1 MAQRRNVTM
10 KNKTVVY
17 LLALTAFLIG
27 TIEYII
33 TGIIQMVAH
42 DLHVTTSTAGLLV
55 TSLALSAAIG
65 APIVIALTIN
75 MDRRKILTW
84 TLIIF
89 ILSNFI
95 TSISHSFEMVMITRI
110 LQGISGGTAIVV
122 AMAVATRL
130 VEREKR
136 GTAIGIILMGLSSS
150 LVLGVPIGT
159 FLSSMIGWKALFAAI
174 GVITLI
180 PLIVVYRRI
189 PSMKEQ
195 EPVTLRMQLSIL
207 KDKRILLAVAVTLF
221 YVGGYSTL
229 FTYLTPFLQ
238 ASANLNITEISGILL
253 LAGICSFLGSSLGG
267 IAADKKGPIFT
278 IFSGI
283 ILQIMMLMLLAF
295 VTGNLVVMV
304 AVIMIWMIATWSTS
318 PAQQLYLVTLV
329 PKSPDIA
336 LSVNTSFI
344 QFGFALG
351 SGLGG
356 IVLSRTSILHLSW
369 ISAGTVL
376 LALLMTILMVAFDRI
391 SQKKSLK
398 VIEQG
403 R

>member
-1 MAQRRNVTM
+1 M
-10 KNKTVVY
+10 KNKAVVY
-17 LLALTAFLIG
+17 LLALAAFLIG

-33 TGIIQMVAH
+33 TGIIQMVAD
-42 DLHVTTSTAGLLV
+42 DLQVTTSAAGLLV

-75 MDRRKILTW
+75 IDRRKILSCM
-84 TLIIF
+84 LIIF
-89 ILSNFI
+89 TLSNII
-95 TSISHSFEMVMITRI
+95 TSVSHSFEMVLMTRV

-136 GTAIGIILMGLSSS
+136 GTAIGIVLMGLSSS

-174 GVITLI
+174 GLITLI

-195 EPVTLRMQLSIL
+195 EPVTLGMQLSIL

-238 ASANLNITEISGILL
+238 ESANLSITEISGILL

-267 IAADKKGPIFT
+267 IAADKKGPTFT

-283 ILQIMMLMLLAF
+283 ILQIIMLMLLAF

-356 IVLSRTSILHLSW
+356 VVLSKTSILNLSW

-376 LALLMTILMVAFDRI
+376 LALLMTILMVAFDRF
-391 SQKKSLK
+391 SQSKSLK
-398 VIEQG
+398 VMEQG

>member
-1 MAQRRNVTM
+1 M

-17 LLALTAFLIG
+17 LLALAAFLIG

-33 TGIIQMVAH
+33 TGIIQMVAN
-42 DLHVTTSTAGLLV
+42 DLHVTTSAAGLLV

-75 MDRRKILTW
+75 IDRKKILSW
-84 TLIIF
+84 MLMIF
-89 ILSNFI
+89 ILSNVI
-95 TSISHSFEMVMITRI
+95 TSVSHSFEMVMMTRI

-159 FLSSMIGWKALFAAI
+159 FLSSIIGWKALFAAI
-174 GVITLI
+174 GLITLI
-180 PLIVVYRRI
+180 PLIVVYKRI

-195 EPVTLRMQLSIL
+195 EPVTLRMQVSIL

-238 ASANLNITEISGILL
+238 ASANLSITEISGILL

-267 IAADKKGPIFT
+267 MAADKKGPIFT
-278 IFSGI
+278 IFTGI
-283 ILQIMMLMLLAF
+283 ILQIIMLMLLAF

-351 SGLGG
+351 SGVGG
-356 IVLSRTSILHLSW
+356 FVLSETSILNLSW
-369 ISAGTVL
+369 ISAGTVF
-376 LALLMTILMVAFDRI
+376 LALLMTILMVAFGRF
-391 SQKKSLK
+391 SQRKSLK

-403 R
+403 S

>member
-1 MAQRRNVTM
+1 M

-17 LLALTAFLIG
+17 LLALAAFLIG

-33 TGIIQMVAH
+33 TGIIQMVAD
-42 DLHVTTSTAGLLV
+42 DLHVTTSAAGLLV

-75 MDRRKILTW
+75 MDRRKILSW
-84 TLIIF
+84 MLIIF

-95 TSISHSFEMVMITRI
+95 TSVSHSFEMVMMTRI

-159 FLSSMIGWKALFAAI
+159 FLSSMIGWKALFATI
-174 GVITLI
+174 GLITLI

-195 EPVTLRMQLSIL
+195 EPVTLGMQLSIL

-238 ASANLNITEISGILL
+238 ASANLSITEISGILL

-283 ILQIMMLMLLAF
+283 ILQIIMLMLLAF

-351 SGLGG
+351 SGVGG
-356 IVLSRTSILHLSW
+356 IVLSETSILNLSW
-369 ISAGTVL
+369 ISAGTVFL
-376 LALLMTILMVAFDRI
+376 SLLMTILMVAFDRF
-391 SQKKSLK
+391 SQHKSLK

-403 R
+403 S

>member
-1 MAQRRNVTM
+1 M
-10 KNKTVVY
+10 KNKAVVY
-17 LLALTAFLIG
+17 LLALAAFLIG

-33 TGIIQMVAH
+33 TGIIQMVAD
-42 DLHVTTSTAGLLV
+42 DLQVTISAAGLLV

-75 MDRRKILTW
+75 IDRRKILSW
-84 TLIIF
+84 MLIIF
-89 ILSNFI
+89 TLSNI
-95 TSISHSFEMVMITRI
+95 LTSVSHSFEMVLMTRI

-130 VEREKR
+130 VERENR

-174 GVITLI
+174 GLITLI

-195 EPVTLRMQLSIL
+195 EPVTLGMQLSIL

-238 ASANLNITEISGILL
+238 ESANLSITEISGILL

-267 IAADKKGPIFT
+267 VAADKKGPTFT

-283 ILQIMMLMLLAF
+283 ILQIIMLMLLAF

-356 IVLSRTSILHLSW
+356 LVLSRTSILNLSW

-391 SQKKSLK
+391 SQQKSLK
-398 VIEQG
+398 VMEQV

>member
-1 MAQRRNVTM
+1 M
-10 KNKTVVY
+10 KNKAVVY
-17 LLALTAFLIG
+17 LLALAAFLIG

-33 TGIIQMVAH
+33 TGIIQMVA
-42 DLHVTTSTAGLLV
+42 DGLHVTTSTAGLLV
-55 TSLALSAAIG
+55 TALALSAAIG
-65 APIVIALTIN
+65 APIVIGLTIN
-75 MDRRKILTW
+75 IDRRKILSW
-84 TLIIF
+84 MLIIF
-89 ILSNFI
+89 ILSNI
-95 TSISHSFEMVMITRI
+95 VTSFSHSFEMVLMTRI
-110 LQGISGGTAIVV
+110 LQGVSGGTAIVV

-174 GVITLI
+174 GLITII
-180 PLIVVYRRI
+180 PLIVVHRRI

-195 EPVTLRMQLSIL
+195 EPVTLGMQLSIL

-238 ASANLNITEISGILL
+238 ESANLSITEISGILL

-267 IAADKKGPIFT
+267 IAADKKGPTFT

-283 ILQIMMLMLLAF
+283 ILQIIMLMLLTF

-304 AVIMIWMIATWSTS
+304 AVIMMWMIATWSTS

-356 IVLSRTSILHLSW
+356 LVISRTSVLNLSW

-391 SQKKSLK
+391 SQHKSLK
-398 VIEQG
+398 VMEQG

>member
-1 MAQRRNVTM
+1 M
-10 KNKTVVY
+10 KNKVVVY
-17 LLALTAFLIG
+17 LLSLAAFFIG

-174 GVITLI
+174 GLITLI
-180 PLIVVYRRI
+180 PMIVVYRRI

-195 EPVTLRMQLSIL
+195 EPVTLGMQLSIL

-238 ASANLNITEISGILL
+238 ESANLSITEISGILL

-267 IAADKKGPIFT
+267 VAADKKGPTFT

-283 ILQIMMLMLLAF
+283 ILQIIMLMLLAF

-356 IVLSRTSILHLSW
+356 LVLSRTSILNLSW

-391 SQKKSLK
+391 SQHKRLRPIS
-398 VIEQG
+398 
-403 R
+403 

>member
-1 MAQRRNVTM
+1 MQ
-10 KNKTVVY
+10 NKTVVY
-17 LLALTAFLIG
+17 LLALAAFLIG

-84 TLIIF
+84 TLITF

-238 ASANLNITEISGILL
+238 KSANLSITEISGILL

-267 IAADKKGPIFT
+267 MSADKKEPIFT

-283 ILQIMMLMLLAF
+283 TLQIMMLMLLAF

-391 SQKKSLK
+391 SQQKSLK

>member
-1 MAQRRNVTM
+1 MQ
-10 KNKTVVY
+10 NKTVVY
-17 LLALTAFLIG
+17 LLALAAFLIG

-95 TSISHSFEMVMITRI
+95 TSISHSFEMVMITRV

-136 GTAIGIILMGLSSS
+136 GTSIGIILMGLSSS

-267 IAADKKGPIFT
+267 MAADKKGPIFT

-295 VTGNLVVMV
+295 VTGNLVIMV

-356 IVLSRTSILHLSW
+356 IVLSRTSIMHLSW

-391 SQKKSLK
+391 SQQKSLK

>member
-1 MAQRRNVTM
+1 M

-17 LLALTAFLIG
+17 LLALAAFLIG

-238 ASANLNITEISGILL
+238 KSANLSITEISGILL

-267 IAADKKGPIFT
+267 MAADKKGPIFT

-391 SQKKSLK
+391 SQQKSLK

>member
-1 MAQRRNVTM
+1 M
-10 KNKTVVY
+10 KNKAVVY
-17 LLALTAFLIG
+17 LLALAAFLIG

-33 TGIIQMVAH
+33 TGIIQMVAD
-42 DLHVTTSTAGLLV
+42 DLQVTTSAAGLLV

-65 APIVIALTIN
+65 TPIVIALTIN
-75 MDRRKILTW
+75 IDRRKILSW
-84 TLIIF
+84 MLIIF
-89 ILSNFI
+89 TLSNII
-95 TSISHSFEMVMITRI
+95 TSVSHSFEMVLMTRV

-159 FLSSMIGWKALFAAI
+159 FLSSMMGWKALFAAI
-174 GVITLI
+174 GLITLI

-195 EPVTLRMQLSIL
+195 ETVTLGMQLSIL

-238 ASANLNITEISGILL
+238 ESANLSITEISGILL

-283 ILQIMMLMLLAF
+283 ILQIIMLMLLAF
-295 VTGNLVVMV
+295 VTGNLLVMV

-356 IVLSRTSILHLSW
+356 LVLSRTSILNLSW

-376 LALLMTILMVAFDRI
+376 LALLMTILMVAFDRFF
-391 SQKKSLK
+391 QRKGLK
-398 VIEQG
+398 VIGQG

>member
-1 MAQRRNVTM
+1 M
-10 KNKTVVY
+10 KNKAVVY
-17 LLALTAFLIG
+17 LLALAAFLIG

-33 TGIIQMVAH
+33 TGIIQMVAD
-42 DLHVTTSTAGLLV
+42 DLQVTTSAAGLLV
-55 TSLALSAAIG
+55 TSLALSAAVG

-75 MDRRKILTW
+75 IDRRKILSW
-84 TLIIF
+84 MLIIF
-89 ILSNFI
+89 TLSNII
-95 TSISHSFEMVMITRI
+95 TSVSHSFEMVLMTRV

-122 AMAVATRL
+122 AMAVAIRL

-195 EPVTLRMQLSIL
+195 EPVTLGMQLSIL

-238 ASANLNITEISGILL
+238 ESANLSITEISGILL

-267 IAADKKGPIFT
+267 VAADKKGPTFT

-283 ILQIMMLMLLAF
+283 ILQIIMLMLLAF

-356 IVLSRTSILHLSW
+356 LVLSRTSILHLSW

-376 LALLMTILMVAFDRI
+376 LALLMTVLMVAFDRI
-391 SQKKSLK
+391 SQQKSLK
-398 VIEQG
+398 VMEQG

>member
-1 MAQRRNVTM
+1 MQ
-10 KNKTVVY
+10 NKTVVY
-17 LLALTAFLIG
+17 LLALAAFLIG

-238 ASANLNITEISGILL
+238 KSANLSITEISGILL

-267 IAADKKGPIFT
+267 MAADKKGPIFT

-295 VTGNLVVMV
+295 VTGNLVIMV

-356 IVLSRTSILHLSW
+356 IVLNGTSVLNLSW
-369 ISAGTVL
+369 ISAGTVF
-376 LALLMTILMVAFDRI
+376 LALLMTILMVAFDRF
-391 SQKKSLK
+391 SQHKSLK

>member
-10 KNKTVVY
+10 QNKTVVY
-17 LLALTAFLIG
+17 LLALAAFLIG

-238 ASANLNITEISGILL
+238 KSANLSITEISGILL

-267 IAADKKGPIFT
+267 MTADKKGPIFT

-295 VTGNLVVMV
+295 VTGNLVIMV

-391 SQKKSLK
+391 SQQKSLK

>member
-1 MAQRRNVTM
+1 M

-17 LLALTAFLIG
+17 LLALAAFLIG

-33 TGIIQMVAH
+33 TGIIQMVAD
-42 DLHVTTSTAGLLV
+42 DLHVTTSAAGLLV

-75 MDRRKILTW
+75 IDRKKILSW
-84 TLIIF
+84 MLMIF
-89 ILSNFI
+89 ILSNVI
-95 TSISHSFEMVMITRI
+95 TSVSHSFEMVMMTRI

-159 FLSSMIGWKALFAAI
+159 FLSSLIGWKALFAAI
-174 GVITLI
+174 GLITLI

-238 ASANLNITEISGILL
+238 ASANLSITEISGILL

-267 IAADKKGPIFT
+267 MAADKKGPIFT

-283 ILQIMMLMLLAF
+283 ILQIIMLLLLSF
-295 VTGNLVVMV
+295 VTGNLVLMV

-351 SGLGG
+351 SGVGG
-356 IVLSRTSILHLSW
+356 IVLSETSILNLSW
-369 ISAGTVL
+369 ISAGTVF
-376 LALLMTILMVAFDRI
+376 LALLMTILMVAFDRF
-391 SQKKSLK
+391 SQRKSLK

-403 R
+403 S

>member
-1 MAQRRNVTM
+1 M

-17 LLALTAFLIG
+17 LLALAAFLIG

-33 TGIIQMVAH
+33 TGIIQMVAD
-42 DLHVTTSTAGLLV
+42 DLHVTTSAAGLLV

-75 MDRRKILTW
+75 MDRRKILSW
-84 TLIIF
+84 MLIIF

-95 TSISHSFEMVMITRI
+95 TSVSHSFEMVMMTRI

-159 FLSSMIGWKALFAAI
+159 FLSSMIGWKALFATI
-174 GVITLI
+174 GLITLI

-195 EPVTLRMQLSIL
+195 EPVTLGMQLSIL

-238 ASANLNITEISGILL
+238 ASANLSITEISGILL

-283 ILQIMMLMLLAF
+283 ILQIIMLMLLAF

-356 IVLSRTSILHLSW
+356 LVLSRTSILHLSW

-391 SQKKSLK
+391 SQHKSLK
-398 VIEQG
+398 VMEQG

>member
-1 MAQRRNVTM
+1 MQ
-10 KNKTVVY
+10 NKTVVY
-17 LLALTAFLIG
+17 LLALAAFLIG

-95 TSISHSFEMVMITRI
+95 TSISHSFEMVMITRV

-238 ASANLNITEISGILL
+238 KSANLSITEISGILL

-267 IAADKKGPIFT
+267 MAADKKGPIFT

-283 ILQIMMLMLLAF
+283 TLQIMMLMLLAF

-356 IVLSRTSILHLSW
+356 IVLNGTSVLNLSW
-369 ISAGTVL
+369 ISAGTVF
-376 LALLMTILMVAFDRI
+376 LALLMTILMVVFDRF
-391 SQKKSLK
+391 SQHKRLK
-398 VIEQG
+398 VIKQG

>member
-1 MAQRRNVTM
+1 M

-17 LLALTAFLIG
+17 LLALAAFLIG

-42 DLHVTTSTAGLLV
+42 DLQVTTSAAGLLV

-84 TLIIF
+84 ALIIF

-229 FTYLTPFLQ
+229 FTYLSPFLQ
-238 ASANLNITEISGILL
+238 KSANLSITEISGILL

-267 IAADKKGPIFT
+267 MAADKKGPIFT

-356 IVLSRTSILHLSW
+356 IVLSRTSILYLSW

-391 SQKKSLK
+391 SQQKSLK

>member
-1 MAQRRNVTM
+1 MQ
-10 KNKTVVY
+10 NKTVVY
-17 LLALTAFLIG
+17 LLALAAFLIG

-95 TSISHSFEMVMITRI
+95 TSISHSFEMVMITRV

-159 FLSSMIGWKALFAAI
+159 FLSNMIGWKALFAAI

-267 IAADKKGPIFT
+267 MAADKKGPIFT

-295 VTGNLVVMV
+295 VTGNLVIMV

-356 IVLSRTSILHLSW
+356 IVLNGTSVLNLSW
-369 ISAGTVL
+369 LSAGTVF
-376 LALLMTILMVAFDRI
+376 LALLMTILMVVFDWF
-391 SQKKSLK
+391 SQHKSLK

>member
-1 MAQRRNVTM
+1 M
-10 KNKTVVY
+10 KNKAVVY
-17 LLALTAFLIG
+17 LLALAAFLIG

-33 TGIIQMVAH
+33 TGIIQMVAD
-42 DLHVTTSTAGLLV
+42 DLQVTTSAAGLLV

-75 MDRRKILTW
+75 IDRRKILSW
-84 TLIIF
+84 MLIIF
-89 ILSNFI
+89 TLSNII
-95 TSISHSFEMVMITRI
+95 TSVSHSFEMVLMTRV

-174 GVITLI
+174 GLITLI

-189 PSMKEQ
+189 PSIKEQ
-195 EPVTLRMQLSIL
+195 EPVTLGMQLSIL

-238 ASANLNITEISGILL
+238 ESANLSITEISGILL

-267 IAADKKGPIFT
+267 VAADKKGPTFT

-283 ILQIMMLMLLAF
+283 ILQIIMLMLLAF

-356 IVLSRTSILHLSW
+356 LVLSRTSILHLSW

-391 SQKKSLK
+391 SQQKSLK
-398 VIEQG
+398 VMEQG

>member
-1 MAQRRNVTM
+1 M
-10 KNKTVVY
+10 KNKAVVY
-17 LLALTAFLIG
+17 LLALAAFLIG

-33 TGIIQMVAH
+33 TGIIQMVAD
-42 DLHVTTSTAGLLV
+42 DLQVTTSAAGLLV

-75 MDRRKILTW
+75 IDRRKILSW
-84 TLIIF
+84 MLIIF
-89 ILSNFI
+89 TLSNII
-95 TSISHSFEMVMITRI
+95 TSVSHSFEMVLMTRV

-174 GVITLI
+174 GLITLI

-195 EPVTLRMQLSIL
+195 EPVTLGMQLSIL

-238 ASANLNITEISGILL
+238 ESANLSITEISGILL

-267 IAADKKGPIFT
+267 VAADKKGPTFT

-283 ILQIMMLMLLAF
+283 ILQIIMLMLLAF
-295 VTGNLVVMV
+295 VSGNLVVMV

-356 IVLSRTSILHLSW
+356 LVLSRTSILNLSW

-391 SQKKSLK
+391 SQQKSLK
-398 VIEQG
+398 VMGQG

>member
-1 MAQRRNVTM
+1 MQ
-10 KNKTVVY
+10 NKTVVY
-17 LLALTAFLIG
+17 LLALAAFLIG

-84 TLIIF
+84 TLITF

-267 IAADKKGPIFT
+267 MAADKKGPIFT

-283 ILQIMMLMLLAF
+283 TLQIMMLMLLAF

-356 IVLSRTSILHLSW
+356 IVLNGTSVLNLSW
-369 ISAGTVL
+369 ISAGTVF
-376 LALLMTILMVAFDRI
+376 LALLMTILMVAFDRF
-391 SQKKSLK
+391 SQHKSLK

>member
-1 MAQRRNVTM
+1 M

-17 LLALTAFLIG
+17 LLALAAFLIG

-95 TSISHSFEMVMITRI
+95 TSISHSFEMVMITRV

-238 ASANLNITEISGILL
+238 ASANLSITEISGILL

-267 IAADKKGPIFT
+267 MAADKKGPIFT

-356 IVLSRTSILHLSW
+356 IVLNGTSVLNLSW
-369 ISAGTVL
+369 LSAGTVF
-376 LALLMTILMVAFDRI
+376 LALLMTILMVAFDRLF
-391 SQKKSLK
+391 SQHKSLK
-398 VIEQG
+398 VILQG

>member
-1 MAQRRNVTM
+1 MQ
-10 KNKTVVY
+10 NKTVVY
-17 LLALTAFLIG
+17 LLALAAFLIG

-238 ASANLNITEISGILL
+238 KSANLSITEISGILL

-267 IAADKKGPIFT
+267 MAADKKGPIFT

-356 IVLSRTSILHLSW
+356 IVLNGTSVLNLSW
-369 ISAGTVL
+369 LSAGTVF
-376 LALLMTILMVAFDRI
+376 LALLMTILMVAFDRF
-391 SQKKSLK
+391 SQHKRLK

>member
-1 MAQRRNVTM
+1 MQ
-10 KNKTVVY
+10 NKTVVY
-17 LLALTAFLIG
+17 LLALAAFLIG

-95 TSISHSFEMVMITRI
+95 TSVSHSFEMVMITRI

-267 IAADKKGPIFT
+267 MAADKKGPIFT

-295 VTGNLVVMV
+295 VTGNLVIMV

-356 IVLSRTSILHLSW
+356 IVLNGTSVLNLSW
-369 ISAGTVL
+369 ISAGTVF
-376 LALLMTILMVAFDRI
+376 LALLMTILMVAFDRF
-391 SQKKSLK
+391 SPHKRLK